1 MNEEKIEGRFD
12 YFKIWNNFDKD
23 RSKFEKEINKRKK
36 NAVIISI
43 ERIDYEQ
50 EIRRLSD
57 IQCGSS
63 KNANGTERFRIR
75 TRESLYPLF
84 PVLCDVWY
92 TRVTVQTVKNQ
103 TVYSTNSRIP
113 KRLRKNARSIG
124 SYIKIL
130 FLSSFSLLQRKSPI
144 IFTVFFFFFFYLF
157 FFRLRVQ
164 SSYPFVSLVYT
175 FLRVLFFFK
184 GRRIQIDFSSLF
196 EGLLKRVRQRV
207 MIGRCIIHVRSNTQ
221 MECVNA

>member
-157 FFRLRVQ
+157 LFQIACTKLLSLRFVCIHVSSRSFFSREEGFRLIFL
-164 SSYPFVSLVYT
+164 PFSRDY
-175 FLRVLFFFK
+175 
-184 GRRIQIDFSSLF
+184 
-196 EGLLKRVRQRV
+196 
-207 MIGRCIIHVRSNTQ
+207 
-221 MECVNA
+221 

>member
-1 MNEEKIEGRFD
+1 MDGSADGWIVLKFGTISTSHEANSRS
-12 YFKIWNNFDKD
+12 N
-23 RSKFEKEINKRKK
+23 RSKFGKK
-36 NAVIISI
+36 NKI
-43 ERIDYEQ
+43 EKNTVTWHHLETKN
-50 EIRRLSD
+50 RLRVGNTPF
-57 IQCGSS
+57 IEHPCGSS

-84 PVLCDVWY
+84 PVVCDVWY

-130 FLSSFSLLQRKSPI
+130 FFSSFSLLQRKSPI
-144 IFTVFFFFFFYLF
+144 ISRYSSSFF

-164 SSYPFVSLVYT
+164 SSHPSVLLVHIHIRVSS
-175 FLRVLFFFK
+175 RSFF
-184 GRRIQIDFSSLF
+184 
-196 EGLLKRVRQRV
+196 
-207 MIGRCIIHVRSNTQ
+207 
-221 MECVNA
+221 